1 MAIPNVKALTFDV
14 FGTVVDWRSSIIR
27 EGEALGRA
35 KGITD
40 VDWAAFADAWRGLY
54 QPIMDRVSS
63 GASPWTK
70 LDPNA
75 KITFEGPSSSTGT
88 IMNWAGNNEVGEG
101 KMTLTESK
109 LNELVKIN
117 VDIVKPM
124 EGSSTTEFAF
134 KPDGDKTA
142 VTWSMTGHHN
152 FIAKAT
158 CLVMNGRRMMFD
170 IMDKGLANMKSVV
183 EGASKT

>member
-1 MAIPNVKALTFDV
+1 MLKKILIALLAIIAVFLIVVALQPSEFHVERTATMAAPPATVFDQV
-14 FGTVVDWRSSIIR
+14 NDFHKW
-27 EGEALGRA
+27 
-35 KGITD
+35 
-40 VDWAAFADAWRGLY
+40 DAW
-54 QPIMDRVSS
+54 
-63 GASPWTK
+63 SPWAK

-75 KITFEGPSSSTGT
+75 KITFEGPPSGTGT

-109 LNELVKIN
+109 PNELVKIN

-124 EGSSTTEFAF
+124 EGSSSTEFTL

-152 FIAKAT
+152 YLAKAV
-158 CLVMNGRRMMFD
+158 CLVMNGKKMMSD
-170 IMDKGLANMKSVV
+170 IMDKGLANIKSVV
-183 EGASKT
+183 EGASNT